1 VIFICDFRKEKG
13 APIVRITIPFFV
25 IGKDL
30 HGAQRLFKAD
40 LGGDC
45 LVAFSSAELASDYK
59 QKRFGCNGEVT
70 PISSAGLEQMVA
82 ELPALG
88 IAGLCFDPKSD
99 GSEGS
104 VIRFSDI
111 PI

>member
-1 VIFICDFRKEKG
+1 
-13 APIVRITIPFFV
+13 VRITIPFFI
-25 IGKDL
+25 IGNDCD
-30 HGAQRLFKAD
+30 HFQRLFKAE

-45 LVAFSSAELASDYK
+45 VVAFSSAKLARAYK
-59 QKRFGCNGEVT
+59 DTRATCNGDIT
-70 PISSAGLEQMVA
+70 QISADGLEKLVV
-82 ELPALG
+82 ELPTLG

-104 VIRFSDI
+104 VISLSDI